1 MEQAV
6 SLLKQTEL
14 FRDLPEELI
23 QQDVLPWGQLQE
35 IPKGR
40 FVIVPQQRVDH
51 FGVIL
56 HGKLQVVHIYP
67 DGNYGLMTTLRR
79 GEILGADLVCTRSQ
93 IAPYHTIAVAQSR
106 VLSFPVSL
114 LTQQGLLAEEHRL
127 AALNRLLNLIAN
139 ENMKKEYRLAI
150 LSQRGLRERIIT
162 YLTMQAKRRRTNSF
176 TISFSREE
184 MADYLCVNRS
194 ALSHELSLMRDE
206 GLIAF
211 QKNRFTLYKPLE
223 IEFS

>member
-1 MEQAV
+1 MEQLV
-6 SLLKQTEL
+6 SLLKKTEL

-23 QQDVLPWGQLQE
+23 RRDVLHRGQLQE
-35 IPKGR
+35 VPKGG

-56 HGKLQVVHIYP
+56 QGKIQVVHIYP
-67 DGNYGLMTTLRR
+67 DGSYGLMTTLRQE
-79 GEILGADLVCTRSQ
+79 EILGADLVCTRSQ
-93 IAPYHTIAVAQSR
+93 ISPYHAIAVTQSR
-106 VLSFPVSL
+106 VLYVPVTL
-114 LTQQGLLAEEHRL
+114 LTQRGLLAEEYRL

-206 GLIAF
+206 GLIDF